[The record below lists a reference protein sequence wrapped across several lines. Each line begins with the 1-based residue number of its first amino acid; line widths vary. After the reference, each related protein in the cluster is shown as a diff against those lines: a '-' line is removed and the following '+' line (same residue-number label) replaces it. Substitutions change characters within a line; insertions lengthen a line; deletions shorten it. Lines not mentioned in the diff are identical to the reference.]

1 MEIVMFCKTD
11 TVAVV
16 LLSNRQKGKMM
27 MIEDDRPAKLF
38 LDDPLFTPAKL
49 DIVWF
54 PSFTT

>member
-1 MEIVMFCKTD
+1 
-11 TVAVV
+11 
-16 LLSNRQKGKMM
+16 M